1 MGEKM
6 IIRLFGFFCL
16 FMLMGSVSHAEVTGD
31 EAFALLDWEFVYD
44 DQVTGVVQSIC
55 TTEDYIITI
64 ENISDSPA
72 DSDIVSAYYKND
84 VDENG
89 NPVQQY
95 ALAKRVA
102 DTCWEHGN
110 GMAYNPNT
118 HEIYVALYTNSI
130 PENRGCLYVMDPDTL
145 AYKRTIKVSDDYN
158 LLGIDYKA
166 DTNQYVIQTNVEGGY
181 SFKIL
186 DENFQIVEDLGEYA
200 SAGMGNN
207 FQDLVVEGDY
217 ILNFPLTLNMGIG
230 DYLHVYSMSRRALVA
245 APQIDFRFD
254 NVTSDEPESL
264 CEIEPGVY
272 LSAVNVIETD
282 GAKKI
287 RFYKIE
293 LPYYLYVNVTNDAG
307 ETTTQRVFR
316 GEDLRIDCRPEEG
329 YQLSHFIVNGEDL
342 FESGEKEDFE
352 NGYLIQD
359 IRENK
364 NVEVNYGKAGFFA
377 FPLEISKNILT
388 TKKSVFFVSVIIGIV
403 CAAGLALVAYMYYL
417 HVRMERKRKALRA
430 RRKRQQ
436 YASKVRVVAVPLA
449 GKHV

>member
-6 IIRLFGFFCL
+6 IIRLLGFFCI

-31 EAFALLDWEFVYD
+31 EAFGSLNWEFVYD

-55 TTEDYIITI
+55 ATEDYIITI
-64 ENISDSPA
+64 ENISDSPEE
-72 DSDIVSAYYKND
+72 SDIVSAYYKND

-95 ALAKRVA
+95 ALAKRAA

-110 GMAYNPNT
+110 GMAYNPRT

-158 LLGIDYKA
+158 LLGIDYKE
-166 DTNQYVIQTNVEGGY
+166 DTNQYVVQTNVEGGY

-186 DENFQIVEDLGEYA
+186 DENFQVVEDLGEYA
-200 SAGMGNN
+200 AAGMGNN

-217 ILNFPLTLNMGIG
+217 ILNFPLTLGMGIG
-230 DYLHVYSMSRRALVA
+230 DYLHVYSISRRGLVT
-245 APQIDFRFD
+245 APQIDFKFE
-254 NVTSDEPESL
+254 NVTADEPESL

-272 LSAVNVIETD
+272 LSAINVVEAD

-293 LPYYLYVNVTNDAG
+293 LPYYLYVNVTDGAG
-307 ETTTQRVFR
+307 KTTTQRVLR
-316 GEDLRIDCRPEEG
+316 GEDLMVDCRPEEG
-329 YQLSHFIVNGEDL
+329 MQLSHLMVNGEDL
-342 FESGEKEDFE
+342 LESGKSEDFE
-352 NGYLIQD
+352 NGYLLQN
-359 IRENK
+359 IREDK
-364 NVEVNYGKAGFFA
+364 NVEISYGKAGFFA
-377 FPLEISKNILT
+377 FSLEISKDILST
-388 TKKSVFFVSVIIGIV
+388 EKSVFLVSVILGAV
-403 CAAGLALVAYMYYL
+403 CLGSIILVIYLYYL
-417 HVRMERKRKALRA
+417 HVKMERKRKALRA
-430 RRKRQQ
+430 KKRRQQ
-436 YASKVRVVAVPLA
+436 YAAKVRVVAVPLTGA
-449 GKHV
+449 GK

>member
-6 IIRLFGFFCL
+6 IIRLLGFLCL
-16 FMLMGSVSHAEVTGD
+16 FMLAGSVSHAEVTGD
-31 EAFALLDWEFVYD
+31 EAFANLDWEFVYD
-44 DQVTGVVQSIC
+44 DQITGVVQSMC

-89 NPVQQY
+89 NPVERY

-110 GMAYNPNT
+110 GMAYNPYT

-145 AYKRTIKVSDDYN
+145 AYKRTIKISDDYN

-166 DTNQYVIQTNVEGGY
+166 DTNQYVVQTNVEGGY

-207 FQDLVVEGDY
+207 FQDLAVEGDY

-230 DYLHVYSMSRRALVA
+230 DYLHVYSISRRALVT
-245 APQIDFRFD
+245 APQIDFRFE
-254 NVTSDEPESL
+254 NVTADEPESL
-264 CEIEPGVY
+264 CAIEPGVY
-272 LSAVNVIETD
+272 LSAINVVETD
-282 GAKKI
+282 GARKI

-293 LPYYLYVNVTNDAG
+293 LPYYLYVSVTNDAG
-307 ETTTQRVFR
+307 ETTSQRVFR
-316 GEDLRIDCRPEEG
+316 GEDLMIDCRPEEG
-329 YQLSHFIVNGEDL
+329 YQLSHLIVNGKDL
-342 FESGEKEDFE
+342 LESGDKSDYK

-364 NVEVNYGKAGFFA
+364 SVEVNYGKAGFFA

-388 TKKSVFFVSVIIGIV
+388 TKKSIFIVSMIIGTV
-403 CAAGLALVAYMYYL
+403 CVGSLLLVIYMYYL

-430 RRKRQQ
+430 KRKRRQ
-436 YASKVRVVAVPLA
+436 YAAKVRVVAVPLA
-449 GKHV
+449 GKNI

>member
-6 IIRLFGFFCL
+6 IIRLLGFLCL
-16 FMLMGSVSHAEVTGD
+16 FMLAGSVSHAEVTGD
-31 EAFALLDWEFVYD
+31 EAFANLDWEFVYD
-44 DQVTGVVQSIC
+44 DQITGVVQSMC

-89 NPVQQY
+89 NPVERY

-110 GMAYNPNT
+110 GMAYNPYT

-145 AYKRTIKVSDDYN
+145 AYKRTIKISDDYN

-166 DTNQYVIQTNVEGGY
+166 DTNQYVVQTNVEGGY

-207 FQDLVVEGDY
+207 FQDLAVEGDY

-230 DYLHVYSMSRRALVA
+230 DYLHVYSISRRALVT
-245 APQIDFRFD
+245 APQIDFRFE
-254 NVTSDEPESL
+254 NVTADEPESL
-264 CEIEPGVY
+264 CAIEPGVY
-272 LSAVNVIETD
+272 LSAINVVETD
-282 GAKKI
+282 GARKI

-293 LPYYLYVNVTNDAG
+293 LPYYLYVSVTNDAG
-307 ETTTQRVFR
+307 ETTSQRVFR
-316 GEDLRIDCRPEEG
+316 GEDLMIDCRPEEG
-329 YQLSHFIVNGEDL
+329 YQLSHLIVNGKDL
-342 FESGEKEDFE
+342 LESGDKSDYK

-364 NVEVNYGKAGFFA
+364 SVEVNYGKAGFFA

-388 TKKSVFFVSVIIGIV
+388 TKKSIFIVSMIIGTV
-403 CAAGLALVAYMYYL
+403 CVGSLLLVIYMYYL

-430 RRKRQQ
+430 KRKRQQ
-436 YASKVRVVAVPLA
+436 YAAKVRVVAVPLA
-449 GKHV
+449 GKNI